1 MDRRRVVNR
10 WSTLQPRSTALRVK
24 SVTAAGGSWRVNA
37 YTVTR
42 PVTPHPARLL
52 RDYVDGRWHPTVRGH
67 SAILDRPPLDVDQ
80 DLDIDADAEVV
91 AITQLLRL
99 CRHVQAVID
108 VGVGGDLSSGA
119 LRSSPVVSSAAVS
132 VIQRAVARYLTEV
145 LRLDS
150 DLAGPTVEVPVAGG
164 EALPYRLPLP
174 VEEMVGSG
182 EVGRILS
189 PTGRDDRTIA
199 KARRERSEL
208 LGVLIGSR
216 WRYPRFQ
223 LDEGRKRIHPVV
235 GYANRRLEV
244 AEDPWGSLEWWF
256 TPDDTLGGHSPVG
269 AFEIGELAE
278 GDVDRL
284 IELGE
289 QSMV

>member
-10 WSTLQPRSTALRVK
+10 WSTLQLGSTAQHSHVK
-24 SVTAAGGSWRVNA
+24 SVTSAAGPRRANVS
-37 YTVTR
+37 TVTR
-42 PVTPHPARLL
+42 SVTPHPARLL

-67 SAILDRPPLDVDQ
+67 SAMLDRPPLDVDQ
-80 DLDIDADAEVV
+80 DLDLDE
-91 AITQLLRL
+91 ITQLLHL

-108 VGVGGDLSSGA
+108 VGDGGDLSSGA

-132 VIQRAVARYLTEV
+132 VIHRAVARYLPEV

-164 EALPYRLPLP
+164 EALSYRLPLP

-208 LGVLIGSR
+208 LGVRIGSR

-244 AEDPWGSLEWWF
+244 AKDPWGSLEWWF
-256 TPDDTLGGHSPVG
+256 TSDDALGGHSPVG
-269 AFEIGELAE
+269 AFEAGELAE
-278 GDVDRL
+278 SDVDRL